1 MNSVHKIWQELEKPK
16 KKNGYSI
23 RRFNDTNLFIAKTI
37 DDRFVVLVEG
47 IPNLIHKSYEN
58 LEIENINELI
68 TNDRK
73 KLNRILS
80 IKTGKH
86 NLGSKVYN
94 KVNPGEFAKT
104 FDACFDK
111 KLRAKK
117 LLDIDDIKEIL
128 KKIQEFTN
136 ALPGP
141 SFEEIVGLWGELYF
155 IEKLLHNC
163 SSSENAKKIIEG
175 WEGVNG
181 KTIIDFNFKD
191 KKTQVEIKTTSGF
204 ERVHHFLSINQLQC
218 QKNFNNGFLASIK
231 IKQDKKNGISCKDL
245 VSIVENHKLFDNNL
259 KRLFELKLEFKGE
272 KYYKNENYC
281 FIFLDMSFMNF
292 KDVPKPKI
300 DKFII
305 DVSWEANLSALESK
319 FLDKDKNK
327 QILKLFS

>member
-1 MNSVHKIWQELEKPK
+1 MNSIHKIWEELGRPK

-23 RRFNDTNLFIAKTI
+23 RRFNETNLFIAKTI
-37 DDRFVVLVEG
+37 DDRFVVLVED

-58 LEIENINELI
+58 LEIENIHELI
-68 TNDRK
+68 TNDK
-73 KLNRILS
+73 KKINRILS

-86 NLGSKVYN
+86 ELGGKDYN
-94 KVNPGEFAKT
+94 SVNPIEFART

-111 KLRAKK
+111 NLRTKK

-128 KKIQEFTN
+128 KKIQEFTKAVPN
-136 ALPGP
+136 P

-155 IEKLLHNC
+155 IEKLLLNC
-163 SSSENAKKIIEG
+163 SSSENVEKIIEG

-204 ERVHHFLSINQLQC
+204 ERIHHFLSISQLQC

-231 IKQDKKNGISCKDL
+231 IKEDKKNGMSCKDL
-245 VSIVENHKLFDNNL
+245 VSNIENHKLFNKNL
-259 KRLFELKLEFKGE
+259 KRLFEMKLEFKGE
-272 KYYKNENYC
+272 KYYKNETYY
-281 FIFLDMSFMNF
+281 FIFSDMSFMNF
-292 KDVPKPKI
+292 EDVPKPKI
-300 DKFII
+300 NQFIL

-319 FLDKDKNK
+319 FLNKDKNE
-327 QILKLFS
+327 QIIKLFA